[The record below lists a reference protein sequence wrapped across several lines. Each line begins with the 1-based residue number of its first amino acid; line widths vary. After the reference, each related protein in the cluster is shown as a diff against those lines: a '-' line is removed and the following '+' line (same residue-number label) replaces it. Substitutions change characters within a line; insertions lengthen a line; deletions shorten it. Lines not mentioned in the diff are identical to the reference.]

1 MIGGRLTDG
10 MASSEATGRA
20 FDNSWPSVT
29 RDVIGGVIA
38 LDTIGLTEARS
49 YGIRQGLVRVRKILV
64 G

>member
-38 LDTIGLTEARS
+38 LDTIGLTEARDIAAMVS
-49 YGIRQGLVRVRKILV
+49 VRVLFE
-64 G
+64 